1 MTPQRER
8 ILEVMDERSKGK
20 TVTEKKAVPDDAA
33 AVRPD
38 ASDCERH
45 REDLLDEALEETFP
59 ASDPPSIA
67 RPAGKGC

>member
-1 MTPQRER
+1 
-8 ILEVMDERSKGK
+8 MDEHSKEN
-20 TVTEKKAVPDDAA
+20 TVTEKRAVPDDAA
-33 AVRPD
+33 AGRTD
-38 ASDCERH
+38 AVDCEQH